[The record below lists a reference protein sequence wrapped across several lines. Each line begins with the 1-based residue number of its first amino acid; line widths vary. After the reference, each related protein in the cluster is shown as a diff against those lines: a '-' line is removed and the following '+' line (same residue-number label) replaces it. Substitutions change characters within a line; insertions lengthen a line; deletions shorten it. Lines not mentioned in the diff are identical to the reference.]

1 MWMING
7 QTFDPAVDLATPRL
21 GDVEI
26 WRLMTDLHHPVHL
39 HLAPFQVLARG
50 GGGPGPSDAGWKD
63 TIDLSPARP
72 PRSSPGSTGIPGG
85 TSSTAT
91 TSNTRTWP

>member
-1 MWMING
+1 MVRPPAAAAGPGGTGSHAAHEVDPGIGSLMWMVNG

-39 HLAPFQVLARG
+39 HLAPFQVLDAAAAGLGRATSAG
-50 GGGPGPSDAGWKD
+50 RTPS
-63 TIDLSPARP
+63 I
-72 PRSSPGSTGIPGG
+72 
-85 TSSTAT
+85 
-91 TSNTRTWP
+91 